1 MQAHS
6 LAAAS
11 SAAARA
17 FAPPFNAD
25 AEDDGFPR
33 IGAAK
38 TFGRDQA
45 IYTDGDAAD
54 CVYKVVSGGVRA
66 VRLLADGRR
75 QIADFYLPGDVF
87 GVELGERRRGA
98 AEALGETVLLVARRT
113 SLAGRPD
120 QGGGL
125 WRLALRDL
133 QRSQEHVLTLGRR
146 SASERLASFLID
158 LAERLDAPSLRLGE
172 FALPMSRQDI
182 ADYLGLTIETVSRT
196 LTQLQADGLVRLN
209 GVRRVRL
216 PRPAALAEL
225 CE

>member
-1 MQAHS
+1 
-6 LAAAS
+6 
-11 SAAARA
+11 
-17 FAPPFNAD
+17 
-25 AEDDGFPR
+25 
-33 IGAAK
+33 
-38 TFGRDQA
+38 
-45 IYTDGDAAD
+45 
-54 CVYKVVSGGVRA
+54 VVSGAARA